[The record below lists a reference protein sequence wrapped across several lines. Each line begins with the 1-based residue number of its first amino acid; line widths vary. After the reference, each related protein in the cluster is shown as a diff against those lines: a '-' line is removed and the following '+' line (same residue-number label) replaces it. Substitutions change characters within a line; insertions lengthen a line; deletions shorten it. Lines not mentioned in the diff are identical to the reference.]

1 MQYTITPEIC
11 ISIIAVI
18 ISTVALIRSRKVAQ
32 EQLRLEKITAE
43 LSKKQLELL
52 QAEEDSKAKPKL
64 NVTIQQLGQ
73 SHCFYITNRGN
84 ITIYNVNFELM
95 DLHSR
100 NNPLMDAQEKLP
112 HKELRAEN
120 ALKLRATFCLGSPLT
135 YVAKLSS
142 QDEHGN
148 SFEER
153 FYPTR

>member
-18 ISTVALIRSRKVAQ
+18 ISTVALVRSRKIAQ

-52 QAEEDSKAKPKL
+52 QIEEISKTKPKL
-64 NVTIQQLGQ
+64 NVTVQPLGKN
-73 SHCFYITNRGN
+73 HCFYITNTGN
-84 ITIYNVNFELM
+84 VDIYHLNFEIIN
-95 DLHSR
+95 DQDK
-100 NNPLMDAQEKLP
+100 PLYDAHDKLP
-112 HKELRAEN
+112 LKELRAN
-120 ALKLRATFCLGSPLT
+120 SVLKLRAAFHFGSPSK
-135 YVAKLSS
+135 YEVKLSW

-148 SFEER
+148 SFEEL